1 MVYNSTEYYFTNK
14 INIEYTWLM
23 FTEFYHRRKLKGKF
37 EIMNNGIS
45 WRDNIAYHQDG
56 RVLFI
61 NENNES
67 YKGLWFVMDKTR
79 IVIFDKSSKMIL

>member
-1 MVYNSTEYYFTNK
+1 MVYNSTEYYFANK
-14 INIEYTWLM
+14 INMEYTWLM
-23 FTEFYHRRKLKGKF
+23 FTEFYHRRKLKEKF

-79 IVIFDKSSKMIL
+79 IVIFDKSSKVVL